1 MSNKVNLQLQQWQE
15 EVIKRQFKLHQGLK
29 QLIQDERKE
38 GIILLA
44 NSTNINVH
52 VINQNIKTLKSL

>member
-15 EVIKRQFKLHQGLK
+15 EIIKRQFKLHQGLK
-29 QLIQDERKE
+29 QLIQDGRKE
-38 GIILLA
+38 GIVLLA

-52 VINQNIKTLKSL
+52 VINQNIQTLKSL